1 MGKWFLIAEFGLF
14 LYTYSIYRK
23 LNRNQEYRYMFHKKY
38 PWVLDKFYLVGEKLG
53 GLETR
58 KEDLDYWTQY
68 ENSKKEL

>member
-1 MGKWFLIAEFGLF
+1 MIIHFYISE
-14 LYTYSIYRK
+14 
-23 LNRNQEYRYMFHKKY
+23 
-38 PWVLDKFYLVGEKLG
+38 FYLVGEKLG